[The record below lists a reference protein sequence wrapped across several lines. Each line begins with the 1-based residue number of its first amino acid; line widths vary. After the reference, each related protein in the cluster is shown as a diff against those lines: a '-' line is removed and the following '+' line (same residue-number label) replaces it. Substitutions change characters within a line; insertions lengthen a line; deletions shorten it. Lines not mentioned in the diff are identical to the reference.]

1 MELHANFIYPFL
13 FREKLFGFLAVSNIP
28 NAEAAHTL
36 SLLAGQSALT
46 IHNHILSYHITEN
59 KKYQKEAEYAD
70 RVQDLL
76 ETGTIPELPGWKI
89 RAYPRHHG
97 NLVEF
102 FQVEDGSWFF
112 VVLNAGRTYHHIG
125 IILSYILGVV
135 YSQSQ
140 LRLLKGFSD
149 IKQLISATF
158 QKLDWKNKYEI
169 IIGKIDFDELFVVQ
183 EGKQFKI
190 VRENN
195 EEDVVASVGWK
206 NRIQFDKG
214 AILVLYAD
222 LPILRFSLS
231 ERVS

>member
-1 MELHANFIYPFL
+1 M
-13 FREKLFGFLAVSNIP
+13 
-28 NAEAAHTL
+28 
-36 SLLAGQSALT
+36 
-46 IHNHILSYHITEN
+46 
-59 KKYQKEAEYAD
+59 
-70 RVQDLL
+70 
-76 ETGTIPELPGWKI
+76 
-89 RAYPRHHG
+89 
-97 NLVEF
+97 EF

-222 LPILRFSLS
+222 LPILRFSLA
-231 ERVS
+231 EKVS